1 MKVYVVISMEGA
13 PWEDLVPEIYGV
25 YEDEDEARLTAKNL
39 NGYVEQF
46 DLHRK
51 STLPIPSP

>member
-1 MKVYVVISMEGA
+1 
-13 PWEDLVPEIYGV
+13 VPEIYGV

-51 STLPIPSP
+51 SNLPIPSP